1 MEDSS
6 TISAS
11 KERKEPLDSF
21 DKKKPVERILDDIQ
35 KMNADIVE
43 IKEMMKEMK
52 QEFKDLNEN
61 AKKGWFY

>member
-1 MEDSS
+1 
-6 TISAS
+6 
-11 KERKEPLDSF
+11 LDSF